1 MLLSAAI
8 RFGRMPQSEKLK
20 LKAEMVTGDRE
31 VEDPQVAD
39 QKTLARQI
47 YEAYLKNF
55 NMNKA
60 KARTILTGKTSNPVR
75 WLRVV
80 GWWVK
85 DGVYVCGWLCVFM
98 ALSSQVEFMSSCFIY
113 FFPILVILILSL
125 VHSKFVNRFMS
136 QYDLANKTLEIMCS
150 QPMTEMTF
158 SISSASQHTCWAG
171 QGNVCLHGNSI
182 KSQCMSP
189 SRLLLPV
196 SLYFCAI
203 LINPP

>member
-1 MLLSAAI
+1 MLSPAI

-31 VEDPQVAD
+31 VEDPQLAD

-60 KARTILTGKTSNPVR
+60 KARTILTGKTSTPVR

-85 DGVYVCGWLCVFM
+85 GACVDGSCHYQSFLTDQ
-98 ALSSQVEFMSSCFIY
+98 SQVVLQSFIY
-113 FFPILVILILSL
+113 LFPHGVVFNLILSTFKL
-125 VHSKFVNRFMS
+125 CNQANVSIWPGS
-136 QYDLANKTLEIMCS
+136 QYLGDYVQPANDR
-150 QPMTEMTF
+150 
-158 SISSASQHTCWAG
+158 
-171 QGNVCLHGNSI
+171 NN
-182 KSQCMSP
+182 
-189 SRLLLPV
+189 LL
-196 SLYFCAI
+196 
-203 LINPP
+203 NR